1 MNTIKFD
8 EDKLEKSV
16 INLIENIGYKHS
28 KGPSIKRESEKE
40 VLIEEDLKKY
50 LVKNYA
56 DLSQNEI
63 DKILFELESFSSSDL
78 YETNKKFYKTI
89 VNGKI
94 IKREDPKKN
103 DIFLNLIS
111 KQPEKNIYR
120 IVDQFKIFGLEKRI
134 PDLII
139 YINGIPVVIFEFKS
153 AIKVNTNIY
162 DAYKQLKIRYMR
174 DIPDIFK
181 YNLFCIIS
189 DGVDNRSGSIFS
201 SFENFYS
208 WRRSNLDNENDA
220 EGLKSLKTL
229 LNGMLNKKDLIKI
242 IFDFIY
248 FPDNSDDE
256 EKILCRYPQFY
267 GALSLFNNIQKNLK
281 PNGSGKGGTYFGA
294 TGCGKSHTMLFLSR
308 LIMKN
313 KSLGSPTIIFITD
326 RTDLD
331 DQLSKLFENSKNF
344 LFDENISSV
353 ESRNDLKEKL
363 KNRKSGGIFLTTI
376 QKFSEDIG
384 LLTERANII
393 VIADEAHRSQLNIEE
408 KIEINTESFKSKFG
422 FAKYLRDSFPNAT
435 YVGFTGTPIDATI
448 NIFGQIVETY
458 TMTDSVEDKITV
470 PLVREDRVAKVW
482 GDHKKIVDIEKYYDD
497 LVAEGANIYQIEHSK
512 KANAKMKTVL
522 GDDDRLD
529 KLATDFVNHYEKR
542 QTEKSTYNGKAMFVS
557 SSREIA
563 FKFYKKIIKLK
574 PEWTKIQYCSPD
586 EELTRLEKIKVK
598 PSEKIKIVMTR
609 DKDDEKDLYS
619 LLGTKEYRKELDR
632 QFKQEKSNFKI
643 AIVVDMWITGFDVKF
658 LDTIYI
664 DKPIEK
670 HNLIQ
675 TISRVNRKF
684 KNKENGLIVD
694 YIGIKKQMNL
704 ALAMFDGKDRKNI
717 TDIEESYEI
726 CTHHLK
732 KLNSLFSEFDFT
744 DYFSEIPI
752 NQLES
757 LNKATEFIQSNINFE
772 PSFMKDVMI
781 LKNSFEISSTYEKYT
796 SKEKSLI
803 HFYIAVRTIIFKITK
818 KNAPDI
824 FEINKTVKQMVEGA
838 IKCDDVQEIYNL
850 NDSKNKINLF
860 DANYINK
867 INKIKLPNTK
877 FLLLKNLLE
886 SQLKKFKKINKM
898 KSANFAKKLNKV
910 IDKYNDRDADDVLVS
925 NVIEDFS
932 NEIIDIYSNIKIET
946 EDFKKANISY
956 EEKTFYEILKSLTT
970 KYDFF
975 YSEIKLKKLAS
986 EVKILIDEKSNFVDW
1001 NLKADS
1007 KAALKVDLILL
1018 LAKHEYPPIKR
1029 DEVFNEI
1036 LAQAENFK
1044 INNSSF
1050 F

>member
-16 INLIENIGYKHS
+16 INLIENIGYEHS

-50 LVKNYA
+50 LVQNYA

-63 DKILFELESFSSSDL
+63 NKILFELESFSSSDL

-308 LIMKN
+308 LIMKS
-313 KSLGSPTIIFITD
+313 KSFGSPTIILITD

-331 DQLSKLFENSKNF
+331 DQLSKIFENSKNF

-384 LLTERANII
+384 LLSDRNNII
-393 VIADEAHRSQLNIEE
+393 VIADEAHRTQLNLEQ
-408 KIEINTESFKSKFG
+408 KVQVKTDSLKTTFG

-435 YVGFTGTPIDATI
+435 YVGFTGTPLDETI

-458 TMTDSVEDKITV
+458 TMTDSVNDKITV

-482 GDHKKIVDIEKYYDD
+482 TDHKKIIEIEKYYEESIN
-497 LVAEGANIYQIEHSK
+497 EGANIYQIEHSK
-512 KANAKMKTVL
+512 KANAKMKVVL
-522 GDDDRLD
+522 GDEDRLE
-529 KLATDFVNHYEKR
+529 KLAADFVNHYETR
-542 QTEKSTYNGKAMFVS
+542 QAEKSSYTSKAMFVS

-563 FKFYKKIIKLK
+563 FKIYKKIIKLRPK
-574 PEWTKIQYCSPD
+574 WTKVMYSNPD
-586 EELTRLEKIKVK
+586 EELSRFEKMKVKASPKIKV
-598 PSEKIKIVMTR
+598 VMTR
-609 DKDDEKDLYS
+609 DKDDEKELYD
-619 LLGTKEYRKELDR
+619 LLGSKEYREELAK

-684 KNKENGLIVD
+684 KNKESGLIVD

-704 ALAMFDGKDRKNI
+704 ALAMFDGKERKNI
-717 TDIEESYEI
+717 TDIEESYII
-726 CTHHLK
+726 CIEHLK
-732 KLNSLFSEFDFT
+732 KLNLLFSEFDFT

-757 LNKATEFIQSNINFE
+757 LNRATEFIQANKDYESL
-772 PSFMKDVMI
+772 FMRNVMI
-781 LKNSFEISSTYEKYT
+781 LKNSYEISSTYEKYIK
-796 SKEKSLI
+796 KEKNLI
-803 HFYIAVRTIIFKITK
+803 HFYIAVRTIIFKLTK

-824 FEINKTVKQMVEGA
+824 FEINKTVRQMVENA
-838 IKCDDVQEIYNL
+838 IKCDDVEEIYNL
-850 NDSKNKINLF
+850 NDPKNKINLF
-860 DANYINK
+860 ETDYINK

-886 SQLKKFKKINKM
+886 TQLKKFRKINKM
-898 KSANFAKKLNKV
+898 KSTNFANKLNKV
-910 IDKYNDRDADDVLVS
+910 VERYNDRDPEDVLVS

-932 NEIIDIYSNIKIET
+932 DEIIEIYSNINNET
-946 EDFKKANISY
+946 NDYKKTNISY
-956 EEKTFYEILKSLTT
+956 EEKTFYDILKSLTV
-970 KYDFF
+970 KYDFS
-975 YSEIKLKKLAS
+975 YPDSKLKSLAT
-986 EVKILIDEKSNFVDW
+986 EVKILIDVKSKLVDW
-1001 NLKADS
+1001 NLKTDS

-1018 LAKHEYPPIKR
+1018 LAKFEYPPIER
-1029 DEVFNEI
+1029 DEVFKEI
-1036 LAQAENFK
+1036 LSQAENFK
-1044 INNSSF
+1044 VNSPTLI
-1050 F
+1050 